1 MHILGS
7 SSGYTISHS
16 YLFIFLEGMPF
27 LALTFHLKNIW
38 LPLTYR
44 KLYVNK
50 YEHPVWGAYAH
61 RLLIPE
67 ERLWRNPS
75 NGGHDFHYGEHDF
88 PNAAAFFY

>member
-1 MHILGS
+1 
-7 SSGYTISHS
+7 
-16 YLFIFLEGMPF
+16 MPF

-44 KLYVNK
+44 QLYVNK

-67 ERLWRNPS
+67 ERLWGNPS
-75 NGGHDFHYGEHDF
+75 NGGHDDKAHPPIHPTKFLRG
-88 PNAAAFFY
+88 